1 MGTGRRGGH
10 AAATRQQGGR
20 GKQRMNVE
28 RDVYASELRRIRDTV
43 DRLLDQ
49 RTAGGGADD
58 HADDGTLT
66 RSTQDLARAVK
77 RILRFRDLR
86 NEMFAGQ
93 LFADPAWDMLLEIF
107 LCDLTQQRISVS
119 AACAGSRV
127 PPTTGLRWARLLE
140 KRGLITRR
148 NDPLDSRR
156 VHLSLSEEAFT
167 KMRLLMEHRLA
178 GLT

>member
-1 MGTGRRGGH
+1 
-10 AAATRQQGGR
+10 
-20 GKQRMNVE
+20 MNVE
-28 RDVYASELRRIRDTV
+28 RDIYASELRRIRDTV

-49 RTAGGGADD
+49 RAAGVRDSGE
-58 HADDGTLT
+58 DGTLS
-66 RSTQDLARAVK
+66 RSSQELARAVK

-86 NEMFAGQ
+86 NELFAEQ

-107 LCDLTQQRISVS
+107 MCDLTQQRISVS

-127 PPTTGLRWARLLE
+127 PPTTGLRWAKLLE
-140 KRGLITRR
+140 KRGLIRRR

-156 VHLSLSEEAFT
+156 VHLSLSEDAFT

-178 GLT
+178 SLT

>member
-1 MGTGRRGGH
+1 MS
-10 AAATRQQGGR
+10 
-20 GKQRMNVE
+20 VE
-28 RDVYASELRRIRDTV
+28 QDVYASELRRIRDTV
-43 DRLLDQ
+43 DRLLNEG
-49 RTAGGGADD
+49 AGGDLI
-58 HADDGTLT
+58 DGPDNTLSKT
-66 RSTQDLARAVK
+66 SQDLSRAVK

-86 NEMFAGQ
+86 NEMFGGQ
-93 LFADPAWDMLLEIF
+93 LFADPAWDMMLEIF
-107 LCDLTQQRISVS
+107 MCDLTQQRISVS

-127 PPTTGLRWARLLE
+127 PATTGLRWAKLLE
-140 KRGLITRR
+140 RRGILTRR